1 MNPEQVQEIARL
13 RALNLSPKQIAKK
26 LGLRPAEVTEFIRQ
40 AALESALAERT
51 EDGLPPLKNCLINE
65 NAARRLLESGKDS
78 KEDGTAGMAQVIVIR
93 KESNRYLWCSYLV
106 DYWCL
111 GVKDAM
117 GPKKID
123 RSTFEEMLGGISDRF
138 GQEFREIT
146 LEQARAIV
154 YGANCLQQRFAPE
167 YAAKFGLQ
175 PHRDFEKAKAHLGEP
190 GSDYPAIEFG
200 RNGKPFFVAGPYDN
214 APAIIAR
221 LRTTAGEGNFGSITP
236 F

>member
-1 MNPEQVQEIARL
+1 
-13 RALNLSPKQIAKK
+13 
-26 LGLRPAEVTEFIRQ
+26 
-40 AALESALAERT
+40 
-51 EDGLPPLKNCLINE
+51 
-65 NAARRLLESGKDS
+65 
-78 KEDGTAGMAQVIVIR
+78 MAQVIVIR
-93 KESNRYLWCSYLV
+93 KESNRYLWCSYLI

-123 RSTFEEMLGGISDRF
+123 RSTFEEMLGEISDRF

-154 YGANCLQQRFAPE
+154 YGANCLQQRFARE

-175 PHRDFEKAKAHLGEP
+175 PHWDFEKAKAYLGEP
-190 GSDYPAIEFG
+190 GSDDLAVTEGAPLASEFG
-200 RNGKPFFVAGPYDN
+200 RDGKPLFVAGPYDN
-214 APAIIAR
+214 ALAVLAR
-221 LRTTAGEGNFGSITP
+221 SRTTAGEGNFDFIAP